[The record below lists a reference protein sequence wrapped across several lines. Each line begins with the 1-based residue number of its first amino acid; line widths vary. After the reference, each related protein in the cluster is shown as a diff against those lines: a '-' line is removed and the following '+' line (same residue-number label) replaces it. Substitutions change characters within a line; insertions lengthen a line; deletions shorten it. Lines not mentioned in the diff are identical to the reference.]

1 MYMNI
6 LKIMLYK

>member
-6 LKIMLYK
+6 